1 MCLVLAYV
9 GERMAKSKLAGKQK
23 VKKPSN
29 RQVNSELEKLAEL
42 VFDEYQRHLTTG
54 GAK

>member
-1 MCLVLAYV
+1 MLAYV
-9 GERMAKSKLAGKQK
+9 GESVAKSTLAEKQK

-29 RQVNSELEKLAEL
+29 RQVNAELEKLAEL
-42 VFDEYQRHLTTG
+42 LFNEYQRHLTTG